1 MASINTA
8 TTATRVNSIFHFTK
22 RALVHFAVDTEEV
35 HMTTR
40 LAGTSTH
47 FLPFNRGSEG
57 GAGNE
62 PDKAGRNY
70 KTAYLWE
77 EVLVTRQPA

>member
-1 MASINTA
+1 MIEKGI
-8 TTATRVNSIFHFTK
+8 VVEIE
-22 RALVHFAVDTEEV
+22 VDTEEA

-47 FLPFNRGSEG
+47 FLPFNRGWDG

-62 PDKAGRNY
+62 PDQAGRNH
-70 KTAYLWE
+70 KTAYLCRKARD
-77 EVLVTRQPA
+77 VAC